1 MKFIIDEMI
10 RDLENLLSLSYTEG
24 EA

>member
-1 MKFIIDEMI
+1 MKFIIDKMI